1 MERRVREKSLIHL
14 ILADPEKGIPIAVD
28 LYGGTVK
35 AVCASVLKGYA
46 QEDVE
51 EAWGET
57 FYRLWKYA
65 DSFDFEKNTSL
76 KTYIGTIARNVSI
89 DKRRSGLAV
98 YENTSRLDEEEEMP
112 DRIFGASDDD
122 TERDVLR
129 RMNAE
134 SVWVALGELDELTQS
149 VFALRYGCGLAV
161 KEIAGRIGVSAK
173 QVENTL
179 FRKKEVLRAMLADK
193 GIKSQEDL

>member
-1 MERRVREKSLIHL
+1 MTDRSLIHL
-14 ILADPEKGIPIAVD
+14 ILTDPEKGVSAAVD

-57 FYRLWKYA
+57 FYRLWKCA
-65 DSFDFEKNTSL
+65 DGFDFSKNTSL
-76 KTYIGTIARNVSI
+76 RTYIGTIARNVAI
-89 DKRRSGLAV
+89 DKRRSERTAHDNVLRFDR
-98 YENTSRLDEEEEMP
+98 ENEIPDGMFGTPDANTEE
-112 DRIFGASDDD
+112 
-122 TERDVLR
+122 DVLR
-129 RMNAE
+129 GISSE
-134 SVWVALGELDELTQS
+134 SVWAALDGVDEPTRS

-161 KEIAGRIGVSAK
+161 KEIAGRVGLSTK

-179 FRKKEVLRAMLADK
+179 SRKKGILRVALAERD
-193 GIKSQEDL
+193 IRSYEDL